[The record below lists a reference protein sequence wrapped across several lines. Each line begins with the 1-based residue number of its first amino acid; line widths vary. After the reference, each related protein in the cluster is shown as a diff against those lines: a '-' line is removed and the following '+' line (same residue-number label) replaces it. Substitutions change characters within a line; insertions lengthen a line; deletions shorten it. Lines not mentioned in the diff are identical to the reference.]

1 MEKKNFDFEIKKLD
15 FADNKQNFQ
24 VVVKISMDEGWIKN
38 PSIIIRS
45 CNKELWYKLKHQCNV
60 DGYAIFKSNF
70 ALETSALYHYGF
82 SYEIND
88 ERRYILNKDKT
99 WWKLSVN
106 YEVPD
111 WTKGKVI
118 YHVFVDRF
126 SRSQL
131 LKIKEMRRRHIHQ
144 NWDEDVVIGP
154 DEEGIWNNDFYG
166 GNLQG
171 IIDKLDYIKS
181 LGISILYLSPI
192 VYSQS
197 THRYDTSDYEVVDP
211 YLGNNDDLKRLCDEA
226 HKREMKVILDAVF
239 NHTGNDSKYFNEY
252 GTFDTI
258 GAYQSNNS
266 PYREFYR
273 YNDKTGQ
280 VDYWWGMTNLPVC
293 NGYSKSWQEYIT
305 GEGGIIDQWFAL
317 GIDGLRLDV
326 ADELTDEFIELI
338 RVAVKRNKE
347 DGFILGEV
355 WKNPMRMNRG
365 YLASGKGMDTVM
377 NYNLMSSIIKYI
389 RYGDAADLAEKIREI
404 RNEYPDDAIFSAM
417 NFTSTHDM
425 TRGINLWDKAIFNLY
440 GEWPWNLINDS
451 HEFCKCYKLNE
462 EQYEEM
468 KQIYMVY
475 VFLLTFMPGNLSV
488 FYGDEVGLQGIGN
501 LKNRGPFP
509 WGKEDNKLLDFF
521 RFIGDIRKRE
531 GFMETADLRI
541 IEINENYIIFE
552 RNSDKEKLLVA
563 INRTDKKEDL
573 TLPSDY
579 QDTEVTYCLKNSQ
592 ANSLEPYGGI
602 ALKYKEKL

>member
-1 MEKKNFDFEIKKLD
+1 MEKKNFDFEIEKLD

-45 CNKELWYKLKHQCNV
+45 RNKELWYKLEHQCNV
-60 DGYAIFKSNF
+60 DGYAVFKGNF
-70 ALETSALYHYGF
+70 VLETSALYHYGF

-88 ERRYILNKDKT
+88 ERRYILNEDKT
-99 WWKLSVN
+99 WWKLSAN

-131 LKIKEMRRRHIHQ
+131 LKIEEMRRRHIHQ

-181 LGISILYLSPI
+181 LGVSILYLSPI

-226 HKREMKVILDAVF
+226 HKRGMKVILDAVF

-475 VFLLTFMPGNLSV
+475 VFLLTFMPGNLSI

-509 WGKEDNKLLDFF
+509 WGKEDKKLLDFF
-521 RFIGDIRKRE
+521 RFIGEIRKRE

-552 RNSDKEKLLVA
+552 RTSDKEKLLVA

-579 QDTEVTYCLKNSQ
+579 QDTEATYCLKNSQ

>member
-24 VVVKISMDEGWIKN
+24 VVVKIAMDEGWIKN

-45 CNKELWYKLKHQCNV
+45 RNKELWYKLKHHCNV
-60 DGYAIFKSNF
+60 DGYAVFKSNF
-70 ALETSALYHYGF
+70 VLETSALYHYGF

-88 ERRYILNKDKT
+88 ERRYILNEDKT

-144 NWDEDVVIGP
+144 NWDEDMVIGP

-181 LGISILYLSPI
+181 LGVSILYLSPI

-226 HKREMKVILDAVF
+226 HKRGMKVILDAVF

-258 GAYQSNNS
+258 GAYQSNDS

-475 VFLLTFMPGNLSV
+475 VFLLTFMPGNLSI

-509 WGKEDNKLLDFF
+509 WGKEDEKLLDFF
-521 RFIGDIRKRE
+521 RFIGEIRKRE

-552 RNSDKEKLLVA
+552 RTSDKEKLLVA

-592 ANSLEPYGGI
+592 ANSLEPYDGI